1 MPLDEFLHR
10 IADREGVAR
19 EDVPDHAQA
28 VFKTS
33 REIAPEKA
41 WSQLLGQLPRDWPET
56 LAPTPAPK
64 HH

>member
-28 VFKTS
+28 VFRTI
-33 REIAPEKA
+33 RAEKA
-41 WSQLLGQLPRDWPET
+41 WSHLLGQLPRDWPEA